1 MIDSL
6 YFLIF
11 YFFLYLIGRGFFLL
25 FLIFNNKNV
34 AKFQLNQY
42 SHFFSIIGLFV
53 IGELKLIFNFFSNT
67 NFFLILVILIGF
79 YGNKYFLSL
88 KAEKIQIQA
97 LIAFI
102 LGISSNTVNFS
113 YDAGLY
119 HLNAQGWMNESKI
132 VFGLTNLH
140 SRYGFSSFIEY
151 INSTTWVFNNF
162 IFQHFTNLIFIV
174 SFFIFLYNCLSNPIF
189 INYKIS
195 ALTILLFGVLD
206 NFGVN
211 GGRNG
216 FIVIEAVSKQ
226 DTPFA
231 VVFFFLLVYVLF
243 YFYNS
248 NEESGIN
255 FFIILFLFL
264 FSVQLRIFA
273 LSLTPLIIFIFIRE
287 LFIFKKSY
295 KYKLSVLILIL
306 LGIFWSFKNFIIS
319 SCLFYPIAF
328 TCIQNTSW
336 FNKNNAILDTSVISN
351 FHIAFDPR
359 DQNLIDWFN
368 LWSQTPINNTVFLN
382 FVYSLALIFI
392 FTLIVTKKRETK
404 TYPKVFMMPIYL
416 FSIWIISSPGIRM
429 GLSISLISI
438 FCIGINRSSLNNF
451 FDKKYLINLLFLAS
465 LLLLPRISDY
475 KEGLSNPFQF
485 TQLIPPTI
493 EYYDQSNTVYWGVR
507 PSLGDKCWINL
518 NCVPGPVVID
528 EDLVFNYRV
537 FNKINK

>member
-6 YFLIF
+6 YFVIF
-11 YFFLYLIGRGFFLL
+11 YFSIYLIGRGFFLL
-25 FLIFNNKNV
+25 FLIFNNKNI

-67 NFFLILVILIGF
+67 NFFLIFVILIGF

-88 KAEKIQIQA
+88 KAEKIKIQA

-211 GGRNG
+211 GGRN
-216 FIVIEAVSKQ
+216 
-226 DTPFA
+226 
-231 VVFFFLLVYVLF
+231 
-243 YFYNS
+243 
-248 NEESGIN
+248 
-255 FFIILFLFL
+255 
-264 FSVQLRIFA
+264 
-273 LSLTPLIIFIFIRE
+273 
-287 LFIFKKSY
+287 
-295 KYKLSVLILIL
+295 
-306 LGIFWSFKNFIIS
+306 
-319 SCLFYPIAF
+319 
-328 TCIQNTSW
+328 
-336 FNKNNAILDTSVISN
+336 
-351 FHIAFDPR
+351 
-359 DQNLIDWFN
+359 
-368 LWSQTPINNTVFLN
+368 
-382 FVYSLALIFI
+382 
-392 FTLIVTKKRETK
+392 
-404 TYPKVFMMPIYL
+404 
-416 FSIWIISSPGIRM
+416 
-429 GLSISLISI
+429 
-438 FCIGINRSSLNNF
+438 
-451 FDKKYLINLLFLAS
+451 
-465 LLLLPRISDY
+465 
-475 KEGLSNPFQF
+475 
-485 TQLIPPTI
+485 
-493 EYYDQSNTVYWGVR
+493 
-507 PSLGDKCWINL
+507 
-518 NCVPGPVVID
+518 
-528 EDLVFNYRV
+528 
-537 FNKINK
+537 